1 VHKSRLCNIVVDCH
15 GGSMADAS
23 RFWGEAL
30 GLDPDPD
37 DKPGDRYF
45 GFTKATA
52 SGVRI
57 LLQRVEDE
65 SAFHLDFETDDLEA
79 EVRRL
84 EALGAT
90 RKRRVSTWVVMRAPT
105 GHDFCV
111 VERKRGA
118 LRDEST
124 TWP

>member
-1 VHKSRLCNIVVDCH
+1 MHKSRLCNIVVDCH
-15 GGSMADAS
+15 GVSMPDAI
-23 RFWGEAL
+23 RFWGGAL

-37 DKPGDRYF
+37 DNPGDRYF
-45 GFTKATA
+45 GFTKTTA

-65 SAFHLDFETDDLEA
+65 GIYHIDLETDDLEA

-84 EALGAT
+84 EALGAA
-90 RKRRVSTWVVMRAPT
+90 RKRRVSTWYVMRAPT

-118 LRDEST
+118 LPDDAT